1 MVAKQSVQI
10 NNSVFYLEE
19 SIGIGAQGEI
29 FSAVNPIDG
38 AIVAVKVID
47 FTKPGNMRHYF
58 VETNSIREVKPWK
71 FRYLCNILDFY
82 EKENSGI
89 IAMQKYD
96 CDLFRYAVEELDGIS
111 EDIGARL
118 FKKLCLGLKSMHSEG
133 IAHLDIKPENIMYDI
148 DSNTPYIGDFGCC
161 YNFRLKG
168 KCQGIR
174 GTKQYYPPE
183 FANGTPFNPRKADIY
198 SLGVTLHIILTG
210 YYPYDVQ
217 EELNDRKL
225 YIDASLSPACR
236 HLILKMLRND
246 PKKRIPLK
254 EIMNHPWLSEN
265 TSQDSKTIKT
275 TSTLSSVKKGTN
287 SMLHWSLQRMNF

>member
-1 MVAKQSVQI
+1 M
-10 NNSVFYLEE
+10 
-19 SIGIGAQGEI
+19 G
-29 FSAVNPIDG
+29 
-38 AIVAVKVID
+38 
-47 FTKPGNMRHYF
+47 
-58 VETNSIREVKPWK
+58 
-71 FRYLCNILDFY
+71 
-82 EKENSGI
+82 
-89 IAMQKYD
+89 
-96 CDLFRYAVEELDGIS
+96 
-111 EDIGARL
+111 
-118 FKKLCLGLKSMHSEG
+118 GLKSMHSEG

-225 YIDASLSPACR
+225 YIDA
-236 HLILKMLRND
+236 
-246 PKKRIPLK
+246 KKRIPLK